1 MIEIRNRIELTRF
14 LVEMAQRL
22 GAQIQ
27 QARRALQASHTGLQP
42 GQRLTLEIGCW
53 VVLTALGV
61 GLQLGQWSAWT
72 ALVALGGYLAWVV
85 LYSEATVQARR
96 RARPQG

>member
-1 MIEIRNRIELTRF
+1 VIEFRNRIGLMRS
-14 LVEMAQRL
+14 LVEMAPRL
-22 GAQIQ
+22 TAQIQ
-27 QARRALQASHTGLQP
+27 RARCAIQASHTGLQP